1 MISKVQ
7 GDGYVDYDIDS
18 YVDKLEA
25 LIKKKMKIYNLLGKK
40 LDGFKR
46 ALKE

>member
-1 MISKVQ
+1 MQ

-18 YVDKLEA
+18 YVDKLEN
-25 LIKKKMKIYNLLGKK
+25 LIKKKMKIYNLLVKK
-40 LDGFKR
+40 LDGFKK